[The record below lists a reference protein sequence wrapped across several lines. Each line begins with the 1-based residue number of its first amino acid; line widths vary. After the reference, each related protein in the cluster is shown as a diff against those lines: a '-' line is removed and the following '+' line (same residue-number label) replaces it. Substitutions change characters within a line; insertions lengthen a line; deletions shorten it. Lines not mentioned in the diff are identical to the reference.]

1 MLRCS
6 ITGIPLNDSG
16 DGIYD
21 DGEWISWTWI
31 NQFIEADANRARQQ
45 AQPHSKELKRLLL
58 AATDFEART
67 GDTSPGW
74 GEIGERFAEEQFRLK
89 RHKPGAQGS
98 DGKIGNEFVEVKTI
112 TPAKSERKIQVKRA
126 GNFSQLIVVNIRDD
140 RHIEAA
146 LLKRGILRKGR
157 GKIATLSWSTILNDQ
172 TQSLMSFVSTIQQGP
187 ARHATLQ
194 TARRDPR

>member
-1 MLRCS
+1 MLHCS
-6 ITGIPLNDSG
+6 ITGVPLSDSG

-21 DGEWISWTWI
+21 DGEWISWRWI

-45 AQPHSKELKRLLL
+45 AQPNSKELKRLLL
-58 AATDFEART
+58 AAAAFESRT
-67 GDTSPGW
+67 GHTSSGW
-74 GEIGERFAEEQFRLK
+74 GEIGERFAEEQFGLK

-112 TPAKSERKIQVKRA
+112 TPGKGERKIQVKRA
-126 GNFSQLIVVNIRDD
+126 GNFSQLIVVNVRDD

-146 LLKRGILRKGR
+146 LLKRAILRKGR

-172 TQSLMSFVSTIQQGP
+172 TQSLMSFVSTI
-187 ARHATLQ
+187 A
-194 TARRDPR
+194 